1 MAGLYIRYANKED
14 LDILF
19 NWANDPI
26 VRQNSFSTDV
36 ITIEEHKLWFDNMLN
51 RSDAKQYIYMNGDI
65 PIGQAKVRIERDIA
79 EIGYSI
85 AQEYRGNGYGSKLLI
100 DLKKQV
106 IIDFPSITKIIGR
119 VKDNNISS
127 KKAFTSAG
135 YNCDYLMFS
144 YDISKIRN
152 DNGTYQS

>member
-1 MAGLYIRYANKED
+1 MAELYIRYANKED
-14 LDILF
+14 LELLF

-36 ITIEEHKLWFDNMLN
+36 ISIEEHKLWFDNMLN
-51 RSDAKQYIYMNGDI
+51 RSDAKQYIYMNEDI
-65 PIGQAKVRIERDIA
+65 PIGQAKVRVEGNIA

-106 IIDFPSITKIIGR
+106 IIDFPNIMKIIGR
-119 VKDNNISS
+119 VKDNNIGS
-127 KKAFTSAG
+127 KKAFISAG

-144 YDISKIRN
+144 YDI
-152 DNGTYQS
+152 

>member
-1 MAGLYIRYANKED
+1 MAELYIRYANKED
-14 LDILF
+14 LELLF
-19 NWANDPI
+19 NWANDPF

-36 ITIEEHKLWFDNMLN
+36 ISIEEHKIWFDNMLN

-65 PIGQAKVRIERDIA
+65 PIGQAKVRVEGNIA

-106 IIDFPSITKIIGR
+106 IIDFPNIMKIIGR
-119 VKDNNISS
+119 VKDKNIGS
-127 KKAFTSAG
+127 KNAFISAG

-144 YDISKIRN
+144 YDI
-152 DNGTYQS
+152 

>member
-1 MAGLYIRYANKED
+1 MAELYIRYANKGD
-14 LDILF
+14 LELLF

-36 ITIEEHKLWFDNMLN
+36 ISIEEHKLWFDNMLN
-51 RSDAKQYIYMNGDI
+51 RSDAKQYIYMNEDI
-65 PIGQAKVRIERDIA
+65 PIGQAKVRVEGNIA

-106 IIDFPSITKIIGR
+106 IIDFPNIMKIIGR
-119 VKDNNISS
+119 VKDNNIGS
-127 KKAFTSAG
+127 KKAFISAG

-144 YDISKIRN
+144 YDI
-152 DNGTYQS
+152 